1 VGGILLP
8 LEKDLSVVQGLNFQ
22 NNREPLASTFG
33 TFEVSKKNGRGKS
46 KNSFSLLV
54 PRNCT
59 RHILRMM
66 TTI

>member
-8 LEKDLSVVQGLNFQ
+8 LEKEVKFFTLKVQGLNFQ

-46 KNSFSLLV
+46 KNSFPPPHPLLQE
-54 PRNCT
+54 CS
-59 RHILRMM
+59 
-66 TTI
+66 

>member
-59 RHILRMM
+59 RHILRLM